1 MVDIIMAH
9 PYLSFFT
16 VCVIVDGITS
26 IVKSI
31 LNFMLDKKSKTDNGV
46 TINGGEI

>member
-9 PYLSFFT
+9 PYLSFFSI
-16 VCVIVDGITS
+16 CVIVEGITS

-31 LNFMLDKKSKTDNGV
+31 LNFMLDKKSKNDYGV
-46 TINGGEI
+46 TINGGE